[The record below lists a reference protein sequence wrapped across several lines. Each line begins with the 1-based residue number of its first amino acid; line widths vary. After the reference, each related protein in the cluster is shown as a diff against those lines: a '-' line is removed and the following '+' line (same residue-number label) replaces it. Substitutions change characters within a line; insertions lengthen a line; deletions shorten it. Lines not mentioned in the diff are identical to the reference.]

1 MKNRSRLLFAA
12 AAIALAAWFVFIG
25 LYLRL
30 NSYDPYGWAFPGM
43 ESDLS
48 RSLYLA
54 RTYLYIKLGVVSFV
68 FAVVFGLAGLM
79 TKRINPD

>member
-12 AAIALAAWFVFIG
+12 AATALAAWLIFVG
-25 LYLRL
+25 LFLQL
-30 NSYDPYGWAFPGM
+30 SSYDPYSWAFPGR

-54 RTYLYIKLGVVSFV
+54 RRYLYIKLGVVSFV

-79 TKRINPD
+79 TKRTNSD